1 MQKQEIL
8 SDLTN
13 KQQLFKKIAHIIER
27 RVDWTYGMNETKGDN
42 YICVAPGKTLDVFVD
57 PFKYCPLQ
65 AIPSILTT
73 PTQMAVITM
82 WRR

>member
-42 YICVAPGKTLDVFVD
+42 YICVAPGKTRV
-57 PFKYCPLQ
+57 
-65 AIPSILTT
+65 T
-73 PTQMAVITM
+73 
-82 WRR
+82 